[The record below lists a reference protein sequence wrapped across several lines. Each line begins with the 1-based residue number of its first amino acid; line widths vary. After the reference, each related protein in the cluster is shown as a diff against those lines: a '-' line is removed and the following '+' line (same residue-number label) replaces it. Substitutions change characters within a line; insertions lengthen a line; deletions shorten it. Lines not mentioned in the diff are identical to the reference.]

1 MRRLAKG
8 APLRDAMRASG
19 LDIPR
24 LAARTRE
31 IDTEGAGLSKAYV
44 GFITGAGKTAREDC
58 SDRAAELIALAL
70 GREVADLFEP
80 TSFPLQD
87 STFTCKPRI
96 RKAGL
101 KPLPGQLM
109 DQRELAAFLRKSM
122 SWIDQQIQQ
131 WALEHDPADPWPGL
145 HYVGRSRRFD
155 PQAVLEGQ
163 RQQRVA

>member
-1 MRRLAKG
+1 
-8 APLRDAMRASG
+8 MRASG

-44 GFITGAGKTAREDC
+44 GFITGAGRTAREDC
-58 SDRAAELIALAL
+58 SNRAAELIALAL

-80 TSFPLQD
+80 VSFTLRESTS
-87 STFTCKPRI
+87 TCKPSM
-96 RKAGL
+96 RKSVL
-101 KPLPGQLM
+101 RPLPDQLM
-109 DQRELAAFLRKSM
+109 DQRELAIFLRKSM

-131 WALEHDPADPWPGL
+131 WALEHNPDDLWPGL

-155 PQAVLEGQ
+155 PLAVLEGQ